1 MDVMFTNKDGE
12 QVDVVSFAIPP
23 SEMTSLMRLQE
34 DYQERGE
41 HLSMT
46 GVVLEV
52 LNRGKKA
59 IRHSWTQAEKNAN
72 ARDFSKQAVR
82 FFNTDGTVRDA
93 EGLAALAV
101 AKGLVKGSPAEV

>member
-1 MDVMFTNKDGE
+1 MRMFTNKNGE
-12 QVDVVSFAIPP
+12 EVDVVEFHIPE

-72 ARDFSKQAVR
+72 ARDFSKQAIR
-82 FFNTDGTVRDA
+82 FFNSDGTVRDA
-93 EGLAALAV
+93 EGLSALAI
-101 AKGLVKGSPAEV
+101 AKGLVKGTQAEV

>member
-1 MDVMFTNKDGE
+1 MNTFTKNDGTV
-12 QVDVVSFAIPP
+12 VDVVSFSIPA
-23 SEMTSLMRLQE
+23 SEMTSLLRLQE
-34 DYQERGE
+34 DYIERGE

-72 ARDFSKQAVR
+72 ARDFSKQAIR
-82 FFNTDGTVRDA
+82 FFNPDGTIRDG
-93 EGLAALAV
+93 EGLAALAI